1 MNPYERS
8 WIEHC
13 NHHFPRE
20 FGVPWRLNEK
30 ISDYVWNYT
39 DLLRYA
45 HRFNMIKNCY
55 VSVYSFGDPR
65 DYNTAIFDIIYI
77 DLDDEEHPE
86 KAIDEGITLIG
97 ALQDRDIYPRFYFSG
112 MKGIAIY
119 LDFIPFDIAPE
130 NMKGVVSGFEEN
142 IEKRLELSTM
152 DHCTRDAQ
160 SRISRI
166 PNTKHMGSGLFCI
179 PLTYGDLEEGLDH
192 IKELA
197 QTPRDMRIT
206 INTDNELPLILRG
219 YEKVVIKKRERSD
232 LIKQS
237 EDIKRK
243 LGLGFKHHKGGEIK
257 KCKGVLHA
265 EQGQKHPGREP
276 TAIGLILA
284 YSNWYDYSKEEVM
297 AIMREWAANKCDPP
311 REWNLIEARIET
323 HYKNQTYTPCTFL
336 MKYGHC
342 EGAKCPVM
350 RSNLTLNPNKTEAV

>member
-13 NHHFPRE
+13 KHRFPRE
-20 FGVPWRLNEK
+20 FGVPWRLKEK
-30 ISDYVWNYT
+30 VSDYVWNYA

-45 HRFNMIKNCY
+45 HRFNGEKNCY
-55 VSVYSFGDPR
+55 VSVYSFQDPR
-65 DYNTAIFDIIYI
+65 DYNTALFDTVYI
-77 DLDDEEHPE
+77 DLDDKEHPE
-86 KAIDEGITLIG
+86 KAIDEGFKLIG
-97 ALQDRDIYPRFYFSG
+97 VLHDRDIYPRAYFSG

-130 NMKGVVSGFEEN
+130 NIKGVVSGFEEN
-142 IEKRLELSTM
+142 IEKRLGLSTM

-166 PNTKHMGSGLFCI
+166 PNTKHMGTGLFCI
-179 PLTYGDLEEGLDH
+179 PLTYEDLEQGLEH

-206 INTDNELPLILRG
+206 VNTDNELPLILKR
-219 YEKVVIKKRERSD
+219 YENVVIKERERSNI
-232 LIKQS
+232 IKQN
-237 EDIKRK
+237 EEIKRK
-243 LGLGFKHHKGGEIK
+243 LGLGFKTRKNGEIK

-284 YSNWYDYSKEEVM
+284 YSCWYGYPKEDVK
-297 AIMREWAANKCDPP
+297 AIMREWAAKKCHPP
-311 REWNLIEARIET
+311 REWSIIEARIEKF
-323 HYKNQTYTPCTFL
+323 YKSQEYTPCTFL

-342 EGAKCPVM
+342 EAAECYVM
-350 RSNLTLNPNKTEAV
+350 RSKLT